1 MDFCD
6 SATMREREIADI
18 EYEERLRRLTNPNPP
33 NKMTSNVS
41 MREHQRSSV
50 LEQSRNLVKR
60 TSQLARDNPLSR
72 TQSPQNQPK
81 MQRIS
86 VAQQQDPRR
95 GSIILQGQ
103 NSSQLTRRISALADT
118 SNSRRGSMMLNH
130 K

>member
-6 SATMREREIADI
+6 GATLREREIADI
-18 EYEERLRRLTNPNPP
+18 EYEERLRRLTNPTNPP
-33 NKMTSNVS
+33 NKMTSNMS
-41 MREHQRSSV
+41 MRENQRSSV

-60 TSQLARDNPLSR
+60 TSQLARDNPLNR
-72 TQSPQNQPK
+72 TQSPQTQPK

-95 GSIILQGQ
+95 GSVILQNQ
-103 NSSQLTRRISALADT
+103 ASSQLTRRISALAD
-118 SNSRRGSMMLNH
+118 NSRRGSMMLNH